1 MHLIVNA
8 DDLGASPQINDAA
21 FDLMGAGLVTS
32 ATMMCNAPAFEE
44 AAKRAAKFDKCSFGV
59 HLNLTQFEPLSSTDD
74 LAPLLD
80 ENWHL
85 SKKTLETT
93 ALTPGLLL
101 AAHGELSRQVERALR
116 AGVAVSHFDSH
127 HHIHTIPALYPVL
140 KSLQRKF
147 GIRRVR
153 PNINLLPRGQVMS
166 GLRACKSG
174 LFRVALRH
182 FPPTRS
188 PDGFG
193 AFRDFHS
200 RLECGT
206 LECFRSLELMVHPGT
221 DTGSYKDEIAL
232 LRSGWRA
239 QLPSWTVLGSY
250 HAL

>member
-1 MHLIVNA
+1 MHVIVNA
-8 DDLGASPQINDAA
+8 DDLGATPQINDEV

-32 ATMMCNAPAFEE
+32 ATMMCNAPAFEA
-44 AAKRAAKFDKCSFGV
+44 AAKRAARFDKCSFGI
-59 HLNLTQFEPLSSTDD
+59 HLNLTQFEPLSAPGA

-80 ENWHL
+80 ENRHL
-85 SKKTLETT
+85 SKKTLASTFT
-93 ALTPGLLL
+93 SRLLL
-101 AAHGELSRQVERALR
+101 AAHQELSLQVERALR

-153 PNINLLPRGQVMS
+153 PNINLRPTGQRIS
-166 GLRACKSG
+166 GLRAVKSG
-174 LFRVALRH
+174 LFRAALRH
-182 FPPTRS
+182 FPDTRS

-193 AFRDFHS
+193 PFRDFHS
-200 RLECGT
+200 RLEGGA
-206 LECFRSLELMVHPGT
+206 LQHFRSLELMVHPGS
-221 DTGSYKDEIAL
+221 DSWVYKDEIAL

-239 QLPSWTVLGSY
+239 QLPSWAALGNY